1 MVVPFLLTL
10 LCLFV
15 LAVMSMSVLSSLR
28 AYVGGEG
35 LWSKGQK
42 EAVHH
47 LSRYAVSRDPA
58 EFEQYLAAIAVPL
71 GDRKA
76 RVELD
81 KARPDFALARQGFL
95 EGRNDEADID
105 GMIHL
110 FRRFRRLESIER
122 AIAIWAAADLHIAKL
137 AALADRLRDEVE
149 SAAPRPATIDEIVA
163 GIDREADLLAPLEDA
178 FSYTLGQASREVG
191 RSLTIL
197 LAVAT
202 AILTAVVA
210 WFARSVLQ
218 EREQHQRAL
227 HESEERYHSFF
238 QNSIDAV
245 ILGTPDGII
254 EAVNP
259 AACFAFGCNQ
269 DELKES
275 GSSAGGG
282 DTFDS
287 LKIALREGSRTGR
300 YRGNLP
306 FRRADGRVFIGE
318 VSSSR
323 FAAPSGQHRTSVV
336 IRDISARIRAEE
348 EIRRLNSSLELRVAA
363 RTTDLEA
370 ANRDLRLFNSELE
383 SFCYSVSHDLRLPLR
398 SMSGFSELL
407 ITDYGDALDD
417 RGKDYLHRVQDAC
430 RRMGRL
436 IDDLLSLV
444 RYTRQPLVHQQIDI
458 GAIAMEIVEQLRLEH
473 PDQQVAVRVSPD
485 LLSMAQGDPSLVR
498 VMLRCLLKNAWK
510 FSSQSSEPRVEFGS
524 RRDGAESVYF
534 VRDNGCGFD
543 MAFAD
548 KLFRVFNRLHAAD
561 EFEGTGIG
569 LAIVQ
574 RVVLRHGGRVWAES
588 APQCGATFFFTLA
601 EVADTDL
608 TAAGA

>member
-1 MVVPFLLTL
+1 MVYPFLFTL

-42 EAVHH
+42 EAVYY
-47 LSRYAVSRDPA
+47 LSRYAASREPA
-58 EFEQYLAAIAVPL
+58 EFERYRAAIAVPL
-71 GDRKA
+71 GDHKA

-81 KARPDFALARQGFL
+81 KARPDLTLARQGFL

-105 GMIHL
+105 GMIQL

-122 AIAIWAAADLHIAKL
+122 AIAIWTAADVHIAKL
-137 AALADRLRDEVE
+137 TTVAEQLRAEVE
-149 SAAPRPATIDEIVA
+149 SDAPRQAVIDGALAEIDHQA
-163 GIDREADLLAPLEDA
+163 RLLAPLEDA

-191 RSLTIL
+191 RSLAIL
-197 LAVAT
+197 LAIAT
-202 AILTAVVA
+202 AVLTTVVV
-210 WFARSVLQ
+210 WFARSVLK

-227 HESEERYHSFF
+227 HDSEERYHSFF

-245 ILGTPDGII
+245 ILGRPDGVI

-259 AACFAFGCNQ
+259 AACFAFGCNE

-275 GSSAGGG
+275 GSNTRGG

-287 LKIALREGSRTGR
+287 LQIALQEGSRSGR
-300 YRGNLP
+300 FRGNLP
-306 FRRADGRVFIGE
+306 FRRADGRVFVGE
-318 VSSSR
+318 VSASR
-323 FAAPSGQHRTSVV
+323 FTAPSGQQRTSVV

-348 EIRRLNSSLELRVAA
+348 EIRRLNSSLELRVAD
-363 RTTDLEA
+363 RTSELEA
-370 ANRDLRLFNSELE
+370 ANRDLRIFNSELE

-398 SMSGFSELL
+398 SMSGFSEILL
-407 ITDYGDALDD
+407 TDYADALDD
-417 RGKDYLHRVQDAC
+417 QGRNYLHRVQDAC

-444 RYTRQPLVHQQIDI
+444 RYTRQPLVRREFDI
-458 GAIAMEIVEQLRLEH
+458 GAVATGILAELRAEH
-473 PDQQVAVRVSPD
+473 PEREVTAEVHPD
-485 LLSMAQGDPSLVR
+485 LAATCQGDPSLVR
-498 VMLRCLLKNAWK
+498 VLLRCLLTNAWK
-510 FSSQSSEPRVEFGS
+510 FSSQSPEPRVEFGS
-524 RRDGAESVYF
+524 RREGAETVYF

-543 MAFAD
+543 MAFAS
-548 KLFRVFNRLHAAD
+548 KLFRIFNRLHAAD

-569 LAIVQ
+569 LATVQ
-574 RVVLRHGGRVWAES
+574 RIVLRHGGRVWADS
-588 APQCGATFFFTLA
+588 APQRGATFSFTLA
-601 EVADTDL
+601 EAPAEEL
-608 TAAGA
+608 AAAEG